1 MPIDYQVLRNWTF
14 TDVPMHYDQR
24 DTMLY
29 GLALGFG
36 DNPLDASKLRFV
48 YEKNLIA
55 VPSMAA
61 ILGYPGNFLNDPAT
75 GVDYLKV
82 VHGEQSVELHR
93 PLPVSARIVGRSRVS
108 RIVDKGP
115 GKGALVTVERKIA
128 DAPTG
133 ELFATVEQ
141 VIFCRGDGGFATE
154 ACPGDPPAPTPAGL
168 PDAPPDA
175 VFILPTR
182 MDAALMYRLL
192 GDRNPLHADPD
203 VAKAAGFTRPILHG
217 LATYGL
223 AARVVIETCCG
234 DDPGRLASLYT
245 RFSAPVFPGETLRAE
260 VWLDGETVRF
270 RIKVVERDV
279 VAINNGL
286 ATIRPLRAAA

>member
-1 MPIDYQVLRNWTF
+1 MPIDYQVLRNWKF
-14 TDVPMHYDQR
+14 ADVAMHYDER

-48 YEKNLIA
+48 YEKNLVA

-82 VHGEQSVELHR
+82 VHGEQSFKLHR
-93 PLPVSARIVGRSRVS
+93 PLPVTARIVGRSRVS
-108 RIVDKGP
+108 RIVDKGL
-115 GKGALVTVERKIA
+115 GKGALVTVERKIV
-128 DAPTG
+128 DALNG

-154 ACPGDPPAPTPAGL
+154 ACPGDPPAPAPEVL

-175 VFILPTR
+175 VSILPTR
-182 MDAALMYRLL
+182 MDAALLYRLL
-192 GDRNPLHADPD
+192 GDRNHLHVDPE
-203 VAKAAGFTRPILHG
+203 VARTAGFARPILQG

-223 AARVVIETCCG
+223 AARAVIETCC
-234 DDPGRLASLYT
+234 DDEPGRLISLYA

-260 VWLDGETVRF
+260 VWRDGETARF

-279 VAINNGL
+279 VAINNGM
-286 ATIRPLRAAA
+286 ATIEKLRVAA

>member
-1 MPIDYQVLRNWTF
+1 MPIDYQVLRNWKF
-14 TDVPMHYDQR
+14 TDVPMHYDER

-29 GLALGFG
+29 GLSLGFG

-48 YEKNLIA
+48 YEKNLVA

-93 PLPVSARIVGRSRVS
+93 PLPVTARIVGRSRVS
-108 RIVDKGP
+108 QIVDKGR
-115 GKGALVTVERKIA
+115 GKGALVTVERKIV
-128 DAPTG
+128 DALSG

-154 ACPGDPPAPTPAGL
+154 ACPGDPPAPAPEVL

-175 VFILPTR
+175 VFTLPTR
-182 MDAALMYRLL
+182 TDAALLYRLL
-192 GDRNPLHADPD
+192 GDRNHLHADPD
-203 VAKAAGFTRPILHG
+203 VARAAGFARPILQG

-223 AARVVIETCCG
+223 AARAVIETCCG
-234 DDPGRLASLYT
+234 DDPGRLVFLYA

-260 VWLDGETVRF
+260 VWRDGEAVRF
-270 RIKVVERDV
+270 RIKVIERDV
-279 VAINNGL
+279 VAINNGM
-286 ATIRPLRAAA
+286 ATIGQLQAAA